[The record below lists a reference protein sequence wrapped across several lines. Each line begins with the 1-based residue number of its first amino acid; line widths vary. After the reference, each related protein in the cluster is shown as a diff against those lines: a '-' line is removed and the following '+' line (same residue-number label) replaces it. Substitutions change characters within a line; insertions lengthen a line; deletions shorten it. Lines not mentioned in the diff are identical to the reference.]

1 MLLLAGS
8 DLKVYIDKKSG
19 SVWDGI
25 KRKCGFYDDGR
36 KENENVCWADASDVF
51 VYSGLS
57 YEYFHEFPNAV
68 LNDNN
73 QTPMKN
79 LMPPATVTSEDM
91 LEETVEVESNMDDF
105 TSAIGVCGP
114 GDEVWKQPRMSKDLM
129 PTATV
134 TSEDMLGETV
144 EGESNMD
151 DFTSAIGDCGTG
163 DEMWKQP
170 RVSKDLMPAATVTS
184 EDVLDETAEGD
195 SNMDEFASTI
205 GVRGP
210 GDDVWKQ
217 PRVSKHL
224 MPTVTITS
232 EDMLGETAE
241 GESNMDEFASA
252 IGVSE
257 TGDEFYSSEKNAS
270 VDASEQYIK
279 TIHTDMSQIH
289 TDMSQI
295 PTDMSQIHT
304 DMSQIHTDMSQIPTD
319 MSQIPTDMS
328 QIPTDMSQLH
338 TDMSQIHTD
347 MSQIHTDM
355 SQIHTDMSQT
365 VNNSNALSKV
375 KTPQSFDLPECN
387 SVIMHKGQEDYESAG
402 ELTVQVKYP
411 LKQYVDFYGKQEMIN
426 DDLVLVP
433 EELDLSDD
441 QDVVD
446 MNIESLFDTDRHLSL
461 MEENHLDKAGADH
474 FIKPFFATRR
484 PTEDERIES
493 EYYENFKR
501 GLYRPANFTPFV
513 ESLAEDCE
521 CLSPVGTACIDEAE
535 TSRTLSDSPAETSTR
550 LASTSTTDVKILKK
564 IYQCDLCSTFS
575 EDRQIIMTH
584 LREAEHYSASSVLV
598 DGDTP
603 RNTLQQYCIKWEA
616 ASYKNPIPVCP
627 HRDCPCI
634 FLHIYASASHY
645 SLFHDEEAEPQ
656 YALAELV
663 KEDIIKFDHMVSS
676 CKICSKVFSDRNLLL
691 KHLKATDHFPYS
703 RTENTKPHF
712 LCCHCNHTFDS
723 FLHAGQ
729 HVIEKKRKKH
739 FSDIRVMHISFMK
752 VVKKLLPF
760 QSTPLGRR
768 AAVISEVYNLK
779 CLKQNVGRSAKKMI
793 NERIKY
799 LRTLIG
805 K

>member
-1 MLLLAGS
+1 MLRLAGS
-8 DLKVYIDKKSG
+8 DLKVYIGKKSG
-19 SVWDGI
+19 SIWDGI
-25 KRKCGFYDDGR
+25 KSKCGFYDYGR

-57 YEYFHEFPNAV
+57 YEYLHEFPNACV
-68 LNDNN
+68 S
-73 QTPMKN
+73 N
-79 LMPPATVTSEDM
+79 LT
-91 LEETVEVESNMDDF
+91 
-105 TSAIGVCGP
+105 
-114 GDEVWKQPRMSKDLM
+114 

-134 TSEDMLGETV
+134 TSEDMLGDRV

-151 DFTSAIGDCGTG
+151 
-163 DEMWKQP
+163 
-170 RVSKDLMPAATVTS
+170 
-184 EDVLDETAEGD
+184 
-195 SNMDEFASTI
+195 EFAPAI

-210 GDDVWKQ
+210 GGEVWKQ
-217 PRVSKHL
+217 PGVPKYST
-224 MPTVTITS
+224 PTATITS
-232 EDMLGETAE
+232 EDVLGETAE
-241 GESNMDEFASA
+241 GESNMDEFASGMRA
-252 IGVSE
+252 SE
-257 TGDEFYSSEKNAS
+257 TGDEFYSLEKNAS

-295 PTDMSQIHT
+295 HT
-304 DMSQIHTDMSQIPTD
+304 DMSQIQ
-319 MSQIPTDMS
+319 
-328 QIPTDMSQLH
+328 

-365 VNNSNALSKV
+365 VDKSNALSKV
-375 KTPQSFDLPECN
+375 KTPQSFDLTECN
-387 SVIMHKGQEDYESAG
+387 RVIMHKGYEDYESDG

-433 EELDLSDD
+433 EELGLSDD

-461 MEENHLDKAGADH
+461 MEENHLDKTGADH

-484 PTEDERIES
+484 QTEEEKIES

-501 GLYRPANFTPFV
+501 GLYRPANVTPFV
-513 ESLAEDCE
+513 ESLAEDSE
-521 CLSPVGTACIDEAE
+521 CLAPVGTAGVDEAE
-535 TSRTLSDSPAETSTR
+535 TSRTLLDNPAETSTR
-550 LASTSTTDVKILKK
+550 LASTSATDVKILKK

-575 EDRQIIMTH
+575 EDREIIMTH

-645 SLFHDEEAEPQ
+645 NLFHDEEAEPQ

-703 RTENTKPHF
+703 RAENTKPHF

-729 HVIEKKRKKH
+729 HVLEKKRKKH

-760 QSTPLGRR
+760 QSTPLGRK

>member
-1 MLLLAGS
+1 MKNQKTGFDSTKPKYCLTLLSCYFLLSDVPKRPRKHIKKATRNNSARNRRWKATFERTDELYPVDMLRFAGS

-36 KENENVCWADASDVF
+36 KKSENVCWADASDVF

-57 YEYFHEFPNAV
+57 YEYLHEFPNAV

-73 QTPMKN
+73 QTPMKK
-79 LMPPATVTSEDM
+79 AGV
-91 LEETVEVESNMDDF
+91 SN
-105 TSAIGVCGP
+105 
-114 GDEVWKQPRMSKDLM
+114 LM
-129 PTATV
+129 PTATI

-144 EGESNMD
+144 EGESNMGE
-151 DFTSAIGDCGTG
+151 FIPAIGVCGPG
-163 DEMWKQP
+163 DEVWKQQ
-170 RVSKDLMPAATVTS
+170 RVSKDSIP
-184 EDVLDETAEGD
+184 TA
-195 SNMDEFASTI
+195 
-205 GVRGP
+205 
-210 GDDVWKQ
+210 
-217 PRVSKHL
+217 
-224 MPTVTITS
+224 TITS
-232 EDMLGETAE
+232 EDVLGETAE
-241 GESNMDEFASA
+241 GESNMDEFSSAIGVNGTGYEVRKQPRVSKDSMPTATVTSEDVLGETAEGESNVDEFASA
-252 IGVSE
+252 IGDSG
-257 TGDEFYSSEKNAS
+257 TGDEFYSSEKNVS

-295 PTDMSQIHT
+295 
-304 DMSQIHTDMSQIPTD
+304 
-319 MSQIPTDMS
+319 
-328 QIPTDMSQLH
+328 
-338 TDMSQIHTD
+338 
-347 MSQIHTDM
+347 
-355 SQIHTDMSQT
+355 HTDMSQT
-365 VNNSNALSKV
+365 VDNSNALSKV
-375 KTPQSFDLPECN
+375 KTPHSFDLTECN
-387 SVIMHKGQEDYESAG
+387 RVIMHKGHEDYESVG

-474 FIKPFFATRR
+474 FIKPFFAARR
-484 PTEDERIES
+484 PTEDEQIES
-493 EYYENFKR
+493 EYYEHFKR
-501 GLYRPANFTPFV
+501 GLYRPANVTPFV
-513 ESLAEDCE
+513 ESLAEDSE
-521 CLSPVGTACIDEAE
+521 CLAPVGTAGIDEAE

-564 IYQCDLCSTFS
+564 LYQCDLCSTFS

-645 SLFHDEEAEPQ
+645 NLFHDEEAEPQ

>member
-1 MLLLAGS
+1 MSLDMRNPVFKVFKQQRCILDCTSVQSNQCLGYSFIRMYHILTYYKQNFNFLHASVAEQTGLDITWWKTQKTGFDSTKPKYCLTLLNCSLLLVDFPKRLRKHNKASRNNSARNRKWKATFERTDELYPVDMLRFAGS

-57 YEYFHEFPNAV
+57 YEYLHEFPNAV

-73 QTPMKN
+73 QIPMKK
-79 LMPPATVTSEDM
+79 ACV
-91 LEETVEVESNMDDF
+91 SN
-105 TSAIGVCGP
+105 
-114 GDEVWKQPRMSKDLM
+114 LM

-134 TSEDMLGETV
+134 TSEDMVDETV

-151 DFTSAIGDCGTG
+151 DFTPAIGVCGPG
-163 DEMWKQP
+163 GEVWKQP
-170 RVSKDLMPAATVTS
+170 RVSKDSIP
-184 EDVLDETAEGD
+184 TA
-195 SNMDEFASTI
+195 
-205 GVRGP
+205 
-210 GDDVWKQ
+210 
-217 PRVSKHL
+217 
-224 MPTVTITS
+224 TITS
-232 EDMLGETAE
+232 EDVFGKTPE

-257 TGDEFYSSEKNAS
+257 TGDEFYSSEKNVS
-270 VDASEQYIK
+270 VDPSEQYIE

-289 TDMSQI
+289 A
-295 PTDMSQIHT
+295 
-304 DMSQIHTDMSQIPTD
+304 
-319 MSQIPTDMS
+319 
-328 QIPTDMSQLH
+328 
-338 TDMSQIHTD
+338 
-347 MSQIHTDM
+347 DM

-365 VNNSNALSKV
+365 VNSNALSKV
-375 KTPQSFDLPECN
+375 KTPQSFDLTECN
-387 SVIMHKGQEDYESAG
+387 RVNMHKGHEDYESDG
-402 ELTVQVKYP
+402 ELNVQVKYP

-484 PTEDERIES
+484 PTEDEQIDS
-493 EYYENFKR
+493 DYYENFER
-501 GLYRPANFTPFV
+501 GLKRPANVTPFV
-513 ESLAEDCE
+513 ESLAEDGE
-521 CLSPVGTACIDEAE
+521 CLAPVGTAGIDEAE
-535 TSRTLSDSPAETSTR
+535 TSRTLLNSPAETSTR
-550 LASTSTTDVKILKK
+550 LASTSTTEVKILKK
-564 IYQCDLCSTFS
+564 IYQCDLCSASS
-575 EDRQIIMTH
+575 EDREIIMTH

-603 RNTLQQYCIKWEA
+603 RNTLQQYCIKLEA

-645 SLFHDEEAEPQ
+645 NLFHDEEAEPQ

-663 KEDIIKFDHMVSS
+663 KEEIIKFDHMVSS